1 MKPKARTRSPIRFRG
16 RSFMAI
22 VLAPEPPTDEW
33 FVELDALVKR
43 SPAFF
48 VGRPVI
54 LDVAALPQEK
64 SELTALIAEL
74 TARDIRVLGM
84 EGADPSLL
92 GLGLPPPLNGGRP
105 VPVMLDTPEKP
116 ANGKAKAELA
126 PAPTPAK
133 EPTSLV
139 VENPVRSGQSVVF
152 PEGDVTIVGSVASG
166 AEIVAGGSIH
176 VYGALRGRAIAG
188 STGNGR
194 ARIYCNKL
202 EAELLAIDG
211 LYKTADDM
219 EAQFRGRPVQAWL
232 NGEAIMMAALD

>member
-1 MKPKARTRSPIRFRG
+1 
-16 RSFMAI
+16 
-22 VLAPEPPTDEW
+22 
-33 FVELDALVKR
+33 
-43 SPAFF
+43 
-48 VGRPVI
+48 
-54 LDVAALPQEK
+54 
-64 SELTALIAEL
+64 
-74 TARDIRVLGM
+74 
-84 EGADPSLL
+84 
-92 GLGLPPPLNGGRP
+92 
-105 VPVMLDTPEKP
+105 
-116 ANGKAKAELA
+116 
-126 PAPTPAK
+126 
-133 EPTSLV
+133 V

-176 VYGALRGRAIAG
+176 IYGALRGRAIAG

>member
-1 MKPKARTRSPIRFRG
+1 
-16 RSFMAI
+16 MAI
-22 VLAPEPPTDEW
+22 VLAPEPPTQEW

-54 LDVAALPQEK
+54 LDVSGLPQEK
-64 SELTALIAEL
+64 AELTALIAEL
-74 TARDIRVLGM
+74 TSRDIRVLGM
-84 EGADPSLL
+84 EGADSSLL
-92 GLGLPPPLNGGRP
+92 GLGLPPPLGGGRP
-105 VPVMLDTPEKP
+105 VPVILDTPERSAAGKP
-116 ANGKAKAELA
+116 NGA
-126 PAPTPAK
+126 PVPAPAK
-133 EPTSLV
+133 EATSLL
-139 VENPVRSGQSVVF
+139 VENPVRSGQSVIF

-176 VYGALRGRAIAG
+176 IYGALRGRAIAG

-232 NGEAIMMAALD
+232 TGEAIMMATLD

>member
-1 MKPKARTRSPIRFRG
+1 
-16 RSFMAI
+16 MAI
-22 VLAPEPPTDEW
+22 VLAPEPPTDDW

-64 SELTALIAEL
+64 AGLTALIAEL

-92 GLGLPPPLNGGRP
+92 GLGFPPPLGGGRP

-116 ANGKAKAELA
+116 ANGKGNGKAEPA
-126 PAPTPAK
+126 PAPAK

-176 VYGALRGRAIAG
+176 IYGALRGRAIAG

>member
-1 MKPKARTRSPIRFRG
+1 
-16 RSFMAI
+16 MAI
-22 VLAPEPPTDEW
+22 VLAPEPPTQEW

-54 LDVAALPQEK
+54 LDVSGLPQEK
-64 SELTALIAEL
+64 GELTALIAEL
-74 TARDIRVLGM
+74 TSREIRVLGM
-84 EGADPSLL
+84 EGADSSLL
-92 GLGLPPPLNGGRP
+92 GLGLPPPLGGGRP
-105 VPVMLDTPEKP
+105 VPVILDTPERSGAGKP
-116 ANGKAKAELA
+116 NGA
-126 PAPTPAK
+126 PVPAPAK
-133 EPTSLV
+133 EATSLL
-139 VENPVRSGQSVVF
+139 VENPVRSGQSVIF

-176 VYGALRGRAIAG
+176 IYGALRGRAIAG

>member
-1 MKPKARTRSPIRFRG
+1 VKPKARTRSPIRFRG

-48 VGRPVI
+48 VSRPVI

-64 SELTALIAEL
+64 AELTALIAEL

-92 GLGLPPPLNGGRP
+92 GLGFPPPLGGGRP

-116 ANGKAKAELA
+116 ANGKGNGKAEPA
-126 PAPTPAK
+126 PAPAK

-176 VYGALRGRAIAG
+176 IYGALRGRAIAG

>member
-1 MKPKARTRSPIRFRG
+1 
-16 RSFMAI
+16 MAI
-22 VLAPEPPTDEW
+22 VLAPEPPTQEW

-54 LDVAALPQEK
+54 LDVSGLPQEK
-64 SELTALIAEL
+64 GELTALIAEL
-74 TARDIRVLGM
+74 TSREIRVLGM
-84 EGADPSLL
+84 EGADSSLL
-92 GLGLPPPLNGGRP
+92 GLGLPPPLGGGRP
-105 VPVMLDTPEKP
+105 VPVILDTPERSAAGKP
-116 ANGKAKAELA
+116 NGA
-126 PAPTPAK
+126 PVPAPAK
-133 EPTSLV
+133 EATSLL
-139 VENPVRSGQSVVF
+139 VENPVRSGQSVIF

-176 VYGALRGRAIAG
+176 IYGALRGRAIAG

-232 NGEAIMMAALD
+232 TGEAIMMATLD